1 MADEIVYKDDDMHSL
16 PSIRNYYHFDNYK
29 YEELGNIETC
39 KKIQTE
45 LNDYIG
51 IENLCTTITGILNQ
65 FNKKRINP
73 LFDDDHCAV
82 FDYWMYYK
90 LFNNV
95 KKLSGHKNIAEFIVK
110 ILNSRTEDLKT
121 DKCSINQ
128 TLNVED
134 YFNKT
139 KMLYDYA
146 LDYSTIKLKLQNPNS
161 QCSQQYNDYIDK
173 HAKNY
178 KTIKSE
184 CTNGSEKLYCK
195 LLEKLK
201 KKSDEEIFPLLRAC
215 KLKSTTSRYEDKEIQ
230 DVEEGKFHAGV
241 ESSGNYQAERS
252 SSSESEML
260 SQISLDPLREQT
272 SVHSNSIP
280 MVIAFPFF
288 GIILILFILYKF
300 TPFGTW
306 LNVTFLKKKKIQH
319 YLEEEE
325 EEIDNLIEQ
334 TSNLPNIS
342 TQNDAHRV
350 SYHAF

>member
-1 MADEIVYKDDDMHSL
+1 MADEIVYKDDDMYYL

-29 YEELGNIETC
+29 YEELGNIQTC
-39 KKIQTE
+39 KNIQKE

-51 IENLCTTITGILNQ
+51 IEKLCTIITGILNQ
-65 FNKKRINP
+65 FDKKWVNP

-95 KKLSGHKNIAEFIVK
+95 KKLSGDKNISEFIVK
-110 ILNSRTEDLKT
+110 LLKSRTEDLKT
-121 DKCSINQ
+121 DTCSINQ
-128 TLNVED
+128 TLGVED

-161 QCSQQYNDYIDK
+161 QCSQQYNDYIHK
-173 HAKNY
+173 HSENY
-178 KTIKSE
+178 KTIKGE

-201 KKSDEEIFPLLRAC
+201 KKSDEEIFPLLRPC
-215 KLKSTTSRYEDKEIQ
+215 KLKLTTSSYEDKEIQ
-230 DVEEGKFHAGV
+230 DEEDGQFHGRV
-241 ESSGNYQAERS
+241 ESYGNYQAEKYSR
-252 SSSESEML
+252 SESVMIG
-260 SQISLDPLREQT
+260 QTSLDPLKEQT
-272 SVHSNSIP
+272 STHSNSLP
-280 MVIAFPFF
+280 MAIAFPFF
-288 GIILILFILYKF
+288 GISFILFILYKF

-306 LNVTFLKKKKIQH
+306 LNATFLKKKNIRH
-319 YLEEEE
+319 YLEEED
-325 EEIDNLIEQ
+325 IDNLIEQ
-334 TSNLPNIS
+334 TSNPPNIS
-342 TQNDAHRV
+342 TQNDEHSV